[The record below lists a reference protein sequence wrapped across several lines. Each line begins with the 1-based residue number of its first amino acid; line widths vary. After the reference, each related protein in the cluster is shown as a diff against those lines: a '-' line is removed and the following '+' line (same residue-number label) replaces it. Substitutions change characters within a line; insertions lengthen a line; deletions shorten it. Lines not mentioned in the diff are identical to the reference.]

1 MKAYVRERY
10 GGPEVLELREMETP
24 TPQEGEVLVK
34 VHAASV
40 NAADLDYLY
49 GRPWMTRLGTG
60 LREPRNQG
68 LGLDVAGTVEA
79 VGADVT
85 GFKVGDEV
93 FGDLTECGYGAFAE
107 YAVARDS
114 AIAPKPAG
122 ISMEEAATV
131 PQSGILAIQALRSWR
146 PVRRG
151 ETVLVNGASGNVGP
165 FAVAIAKAYGCE
177 VTGVCSTARIEFV
190 RSLGVEDIIDYTRQ
204 DYAASGRQWDRI
216 VDVAAHRGILASRR
230 ALKPGGVYAWAGG
243 DTRSLLGAMTLG
255 PLLSLTT
262 RKRSGLFSWKPFKAE
277 DIAELTRLI
286 EAGELRPVIDRTYT
300 LEEVPD
306 ALCDLEAKRARG
318 KLVITPDGHITP

>member
-1 MKAYVRERY
+1 MKAFARERY

-24 TPQEGEVLVK
+24 VPQADEVLVK
-34 VHAASV
+34 VQAASI

-49 GRPWMTRLGTG
+49 GRPWVTRLGTG
-60 LREPRNQG
+60 LREPRNKG
-68 LGLDVAGTVEA
+68 LGLDVAGTIEA

-85 GFKVGDEV
+85 RFKVGDQV
-93 FGDLTECGYGAFAE
+93 FGDLTECGYGAFADYAIATE
-107 YAVARDS
+107 RAVAS
-114 AIAPKPAG
+114 KPQG

-131 PQSGILAIQALRSWR
+131 PQSGILAIQALHSWR
-146 PVRRG
+146 PVRTG
-151 ETVLVNGASGNVGP
+151 EAVLVNGASGNVGP
-165 FAVAIAKAYGCE
+165 FAVAIAQAYGCE
-177 VTGVCSTARIEFV
+177 VTGVCSTAKVDFV
-190 RSLGVEDIIDYTRQ
+190 RSLGVDDVIDYSQQ

-262 RKRSGLFSWKPFKAE
+262 RRRSGLFSWKPFRAE

-286 EAGELRPVIDRTYT
+286 EAGQLRPVIDRTFP
-300 LEEVPD
+300 LEEVPA
-306 ALCDLEAKRARG
+306 ALRYLDEKRARG
-318 KLVITPDGHITP
+318 KLVITV